1 MKVETFQA
9 MGAVPVKDG
18 IVFSMERKNNEEA
31 SLLLYKK
38 GSKEVIQEIPFP
50 ATNTI
55 GDIVC
60 VKAEKI
66 ASARYEYNFCID
78 GKVTLDPYAKVLI
91 GTGKFGEEHPEGH
104 EVRCAMIAGNYDWE
118 DDRKPQIAYE
128 DAVMYSFH
136 VRGFTKQ
143 RYSGVRHKGTFLG
156 ITEKAEYN
164 VFYFSIL
171 TGTVLS
177 VGKFMNICSLFFPA
191 YISTLFLLLSLF
203 RLTFRDILKRFRSQG
218 KNIRYVVLV
227 GSTSNNIEMYHEL
240 SDDPSTGY
248 KVNGYFDDKPNP
260 EMPSQCCY
268 LGRPEEVQ
276 NYLKK
281 NSYIHYLFCCLPSH
295 RSEIIVPIINY
306 CENHLVHF
314 YSVPNLHN
322 YLQNRVYFN
331 MMGNVPYLSLRQ
343 DPLSRTENK
352 LLKRTF
358 DIVFSLLFLCT
369 LFPIILIIV
378 TIITKLTMPGPIF
391 FRQKRNGLNDKEFY
405 CYKFRSMKVNAEAD
419 TLQATKD
426 DPRKTRWGNIMRKTN
441 IDELPQFINVLLGDM
456 SVVGPRPHMLKHT
469 EEYSKLIN
477 KYMVRHFVK
486 PGITGWSQVTGYR
499 GETKELKDME
509 GRVIGDIWYIEHW
522 SFWLDIYIIY
532 KTVRNAIHG
541 EKNAY

>member
-1 MKVETFQA
+1 
-9 MGAVPVKDG
+9 
-18 IVFSMERKNNEEA
+18 MENYTNNMVRYNSIIKA
-31 SLLLYKK
+31 CVLLGELCICSGLFYIFYLWTIYRGKYT
-38 GSKEVIQEIPFP
+38 ELT
-50 ATNTI
+50 AT
-55 GDIVC
+55 
-60 VKAEKI
+60 
-66 ASARYEYNFCID
+66 
-78 GKVTLDPYAKVLI
+78 LPQVLI
-91 GTGKFGEEHPEGH
+91 IIILCYLICSIQGGVVLHL
-104 EVRCAMIAGNYDWE
+104 
-118 DDRKPQIAYE
+118 RKIYPYQIIMR
-128 DAVMYSFH
+128 VF
-136 VRGFTKQ
+136 R
-143 RYSGVRHKGTFLG
+143 
-156 ITEKAEYN
+156 N

-322 YLQNRVYFN
+322 YLHNRVYFN

-378 TIITKLTMPGPIF
+378 TIITKQYFG
-391 FRQKRNGLNDKEFY
+391 
-405 CYKFRSMKVNAEAD
+405 KF
-419 TLQATKD
+419 LPKD
-426 DPRKTRWGNIMRKTN
+426 
-441 IDELPQFINVLLGDM
+441 
-456 SVVGPRPHMLKHT
+456 
-469 EEYSKLIN
+469 
-477 KYMVRHFVK
+477 
-486 PGITGWSQVTGYR
+486 
-499 GETKELKDME
+499 
-509 GRVIGDIWYIEHW
+509 
-522 SFWLDIYIIY
+522 
-532 KTVRNAIHG
+532 
-541 EKNAY
+541 

>member
-1 MKVETFQA
+1 MVTVVLHLRKIYPYQII
-9 MGAVPVKDG
+9 MR
-18 IVFSMERKNNEEA
+18 VFR
-31 SLLLYKK
+31 
-38 GSKEVIQEIPFP
+38 
-50 ATNTI
+50 
-55 GDIVC
+55 
-60 VKAEKI
+60 
-66 ASARYEYNFCID
+66 
-78 GKVTLDPYAKVLI
+78 
-91 GTGKFGEEHPEGH
+91 
-104 EVRCAMIAGNYDWE
+104 
-118 DDRKPQIAYE
+118 
-128 DAVMYSFH
+128 
-136 VRGFTKQ
+136 
-143 RYSGVRHKGTFLG
+143 
-156 ITEKAEYN
+156 N

-240 SDDPSTGY
+240 SDDLSTGY

-322 YLQNRVYFN
+322 YLHNRVYFN

-352 LLKRTF
+352 FLKRTF

-405 CYKFRSMKVNAEAD
+405 CYKFRSMKANAEAD